1 MHTIRIPKVIQFGE
15 NALSEAEYPKNA
27 LVVTTAPIELSGKWL
42 DKMGIQDYMVY
53 DKVTPEPSID
63 DVNTVIAK
71 YKEKKP
77 SVLIGLGGGS
87 SMDVVKYSA
96 EEFGV
101 EKILIPTTFGTG
113 AEMTTYC
120 VLKFDGKKKLL
131 HEDRFLADR
140 ALVVTTAPIE
150 LSGKWLD
157 RMGIQ
162 DYMVYDKVTPEP
174 SIDDVNTVIAK
185 YKEKKPSVLIGLGG
199 GSSMDVVKYS
209 AEAFGV
215 EKILIPTT
223 FGTGAEMTT
232 YCVLKFDGKK
242 KLLREDRFLADRAI
256 VDSYFMDG
264 TPEQIIKN
272 SVCDACAQAT
282 EGYDSKLGNNLTRT
296 LCKHAF
302 DVLYDAIIN
311 DKPEN
316 YPYGS
321 MLSGM
326 GFGNCSTTLGHALS
340 YVFSNEGV
348 AHGFS
353 LSSCTTIAHK
363 HNNSIFY
370 EKFKQVIEKLGFD
383 KMKLK
388 APVDEAADVVMTDK
402 GHLDPNPIPI
412 SKEDVIKCLNAINDG
427 NL

>member
-1 MHTIRIPKVIQFGE
+1 MHTVRIPKVIQFGE
-15 NALSEAEYPKNA
+15 NVLSEAEYPKNA

-42 DKMGIQDYMVY
+42 DRMGIQDYMLY

-71 YKEKKP
+71 
-77 SVLIGLGGGS
+77 
-87 SMDVVKYSA
+87 
-96 EEFGV
+96 F
-101 EKILIPTTFGTG
+101 
-113 AEMTTYC
+113 
-120 VLKFDGKKKLL
+120 
-131 HEDRFLADR
+131 
-140 ALVVTTAPIE
+140 
-150 LSGKWLD
+150 
-157 RMGIQ
+157 
-162 DYMVYDKVTPEP
+162 
-174 SIDDVNTVIAK
+174 
-185 YKEKKPSVLIGLGG
+185 KEKKPSVLIGLGG

-242 KLLREDRFLADRAI
+242 KLLHEDRFLADRAI

-282 EGYDSKLGNNLTRT
+282 EGYDSKLGNDLTRT
-296 LCKHAF
+296 LCKQAF

-388 APVDEAADVVMTDK
+388 ATVDEAADVVMTDK